1 MSTERVDVLAVIEE
15 YAVAMDNVNQS
26 HNAAELREASAAVA
40 ELVEAAKS
48 HDLFLEAYFKA
59 CETSQPQDW
68 MDAALLAKQ
77 WQCRT
82 IEALARIGAP

>member
-1 MSTERVDVLAVIEE
+1 MSTERVDVRGAIGRAAAVIALHVS
-15 YAVAMDNVNQS
+15 Y
-26 HNAAELREASAAVA
+26 EASQDLRQAGAAVA